1 MEAARPEAGHWVQVG
16 SSREPQAE
24 SFLYRKECFNE
35 GKPQPGEGGRKKDRG
50 RRKKPYI
57 KLHPERRMY
66 RMEKEVGCGV
76 DTTKRKP
83 SERAQRERWKSP
95 WARNQQPHKVFR
107 KQWRKAPWQTFSVL
121 SVLFFLLLSLPF
133 SLSSFPYFVHLTN
146 HSHQVAL
153 LLARTMGT
161 MAISHHTSLEFPS
174 LLVFLGEEVNEGHE
188 GRNSYCGSTGNSQAN
203 H

>member
-1 MEAARPEAGHWVQVG
+1 MEWTQRNENQVREHREKDEKALELEINNLTKFSG
-16 SSREPQAE
+16 SNGGKLPGKHFQFSA
-24 SFLYRKECFNE
+24 SFFSCFS
-35 GKPQPGEGGRKKDRG
+35 
-50 RRKKPYI
+50 
-57 KLHPERRMY
+57 
-66 RMEKEVGCGV
+66 
-76 DTTKRKP
+76 P
-83 SERAQRERWKSP
+83 S
-95 WARNQQPHKVFR
+95 
-107 KQWRKAPWQTFSVL
+107 
-121 SVLFFLLLSLPF
+121 LSLSPF
-133 SLSSFPYFVHLTN
+133 LYFVHLTN